1 MKTRTKSVVRMLF
14 LYFAAF
20 GIWIVTLFV
29 LKIDKLWALIAG
41 IGLLIVGL
49 VILAAAIL
57 EAQKIRATQPPR

>member
-1 MKTRTKSVVRMLF
+1 MKTRTKSVVRMLL
-14 LYFAAF
+14 LYLTAF
-20 GIWIVTLFV
+20 GLLMVTLFV
-29 LKIDKLWALIAG
+29 LKIDELWALIAG

>member
-1 MKTRTKSVVRMLF
+1 MLF

-49 VILAAAIL
+49 VILAAAIR

>member
-1 MKTRTKSVVRMLF
+1 MLL

-20 GIWIVTLFV
+20 GIWIMTLFV

-49 VILAAAIL
+49 AILAAAIL
-57 EAQKIRATQPPR
+57 EAQKIRGTRPPR

>member
-1 MKTRTKSVVRMLF
+1 MKTRTTSIVRMLL

-20 GIWIVTLFV
+20 GIWIMTLFV

-49 VILAAAIL
+49 AILAAAIL
-57 EAQKIRATQPPR
+57 EAQKIRGTRPPR